1 MIRITRETDYG
12 IVLLTRMVRE
22 TRPSYSAAALAKRLD
37 LPLPM
42 VSKILKA
49 LARAGVLASQRG
61 AQGGYRLARPADAI
75 SAADIIDALEGR
87 IAITECSSD
96 ALHACLHEHHCTV
109 SHHWHRINAAIR
121 TALEQISLLELSRPL
136 PAAISLWPAGSY
148 RAAESPNSLNSQ

>member
-12 IVLLTRMVRE
+12 IVLLTRMVRDE
-22 TRPSYSAAALAKRLD
+22 RQSYSAAALAKQLD

-49 LARAGVLASQRG
+49 LARTGVLVSQRG
-61 AQGGYRLARPADAI
+61 AQGGYSLARPADAI
-75 SAADIIDALEGR
+75 SAADIIDALEGP

-96 ALHACLHEHHCTV
+96 ALHACLREHHCTV
-109 SHHWHRINAAIR
+109 SHHWHRINDAIR

-136 PAAISLWPAGSY
+136 PAAVNLWPAGAY
-148 RAAESPNSLNSQ
+148 RPAESPNPLNSQ